1 MRLARYEDSVRTSFG
16 IVTEEGIIDLAD
28 RLGVPDLD
36 TLLSERLL
44 DRAREHADDAPDVHA
59 YRLLKPLVRP
69 SKCFCVSYNY
79 PGYGAPSAPAP
90 SATRSE
96 PAGLFPTGLFQRT
109 PDSFVGTDEAILRP
123 PESAE
128 FDYEGELVLVIG
140 RPGRR
145 IPRALAM
152 DYVAGY
158 MLANDGSV
166 RDWTRHGG
174 LNVIQGKNFW
184 RSGSLG
190 PWLTTRAAVGDGPF
204 QLTTRVNGELR
215 QQASTAEMLV
225 PFDELIAQVSTFT
238 PLEAGD
244 IILTGTSPGTGQS
257 FDPPRWLGPGD
268 IVEVEG
274 SDLGVLRNTVADE
287 GTPRG

>member
-1 MRLARYEDSVRTSFG
+1 MRLARYEDGVRKSFG
-16 IVTEEGIIDLAD
+16 IVTEDGIIDLAD

-36 TLLSERLL
+36 TLIAERQL
-44 DRAREHADDAPDVHA
+44 DRAREHAGDSPDVHA

-79 PGYGAPSAPAP
+79 LGYGPAPAAPSI
-90 SATRSE
+90 RRE
-96 PAGLFPTGLFQRT
+96 PAGLFQRT

-215 QQASTAEMLV
+215 QQISTAEMLV

-244 IILTGTSPGTGQS
+244 IILTGTPPGTGQS